1 MTNDTKTTRDYLGTA
16 GHPGLLVGQLTKAAV
31 FRHDYPETAKFGK
44 EKVFSLLPARQQ
56 FEKAVDPTFAVGAQN
71 AGR

>member
-31 FRHDYPETAKFGK
+31 FQHHYPETAKFGK
-44 EKVFSLLPARQQ
+44 EKVFSSLRRGSSS
-56 FEKAVDPTFAVGAQN
+56 KAVDPTFAVGAQN